1 MKKNTAAGMIF
12 NIQKF
17 SINDGPGIRTV
28 VFFKGCPLKCSWCAN
43 PESQEP
49 QREIIWDSQKCS
61 GCHTCLKNCPHSAI
75 TAMENGIAIDT
86 HRCSAS
92 NSCASCKICIEKC
105 PSRALKAEGDIKTVD
120 EVMRIVMQD
129 EPFYEESGGGVT
141 LSGGEAAMQP
151 DFALA
156 LLKAL
161 QEKHIHTA
169 METTGF
175 ASPAAFAKLLP
186 YLDLLLFDIKHW
198 DNQKHIEGTGVSH
211 AVILKNMKTAI
222 DQGKNVLPRL
232 PVIPGYNDSLAD
244 AEGFVQR
251 LQEVGA
257 HRVQLL
263 PFHQFGENKYH
274 LLGKNYA
281 FVHTPA
287 LHPEDLAAFQQV
299 FLQHGIEAFF

>member
-1 MKKNTAAGMIF
+1 MNFLPDVYVPCDACHGTRYNRETLEVKFKDKSIADVLDMTIDDAHKF
-12 NIQKF
+12 FENI
-17 SINDGPGIRTV
+17 P
-28 VFFKGCPLKCSWCAN
+28 P
-43 PESQEP
+43 
-49 QREIIWDSQKCS
+49 
-61 GCHTCLKNCPHSAI
+61 
-75 TAMENGIAIDT
+75 
-86 HRCSAS
+86 
-92 NSCASCKICIEKC
+92 
-105 PSRALKAEGDIKTVD
+105 IKRRLELLRRVGLGY
-120 EVMRIVMQD
+120 VKLGQ
-129 EPFYEESGGGVT
+129 PAPT

-151 DFALA
+151 YFALA

-175 ASPAAFAKLLP
+175 AAPAVFAKLLP

-198 DNQKHIEGTGVSH
+198 DNRKHIEGTGVSH
-211 AVILKNMKTAI
+211 TVILKNMKTAI